1 MLSMIIK
8 KIFYKCK
15 ECKKMYAFELG
26 KPYSKI
32 CPICDIEMDMDGI
45 YDCDTELAEKAQNT
59 PSYNPITDPSSPY
72 YKPIIKCPTCQST
85 NVNKIGAGERVVSV
99 ATLGPFSNKINKTF
113 KCRSCGYTW

>member
-1 MLSMIIK
+1 MIIK
-8 KIFYKCK
+8 KVLYKCK
-15 ECKKMYAFELG
+15 KCGVPYSFELG

-32 CPICDIEMDMDGI
+32 CPLCDIEMDMVEFFD
-45 YDCDTELAEKAQNT
+45 YDTEPKENINT
-59 PSYNPITDPSSPY
+59 PSYNPITDPNSPY